1 MLAIVFAIAFFASTI
16 GAICGIGGGI
26 IKPVMD
32 VVGAADVA
40 TINFLSGCTARTTS
54 GTSP

>member
-16 GAICGIGGGI
+16 GVICGIGGGI

-32 VVGAADVA
+32 AVGAADVA

>member
-16 GAICGIGGGI
+16 GDICGIGGGI

-32 VVGAADVA
+32 AAGAADVV

-54 GTSP
+54 GTSS